1 MKAIVTENGVFDGV
15 DLRVLD
21 FGLSEH

>member
-21 FGLSEH
+21 FGLSEQ